1 MTNKTHKRRGG
12 GRSGSSRST
21 RKRSR
26 SNRSTKYL
34 KKGLS
39 AVQTTT
45 KKYMPKVRYGLEKVG
60 AKMTDTA
67 AKSVDKSVPMIEKKA
82 RELLGMLGFNKTQ
95 NKRNKRV
102 SFLII

>member
-12 GRSGSSRST
+12 RSGSSRS
-21 RKRSR
+21 RRSR

>member
-12 GRSGSSRST
+12 RSG
-21 RKRSR
+21 RSR

>member
-12 GRSGSSRST
+12 RSG
-21 RKRSR
+21 RSR
-26 SNRSTKYL
+26 SNRSTNYL
-34 KKGLS
+34 KQGLS
-39 AVQTTT
+39 AVQPTT

>member
-12 GRSGSSRST
+12 SRSTRRRSGSSR
-21 RKRSR
+21 R
-26 SNRSTKYL
+26 SNKYL